1 MGRWWIKNIAALVTA
16 ALALFLSAGDFNWW
30 QAWLYLAATLLIMI
44 ANNLFADQSLKV
56 VRSKMQ
62 KGTPLWD
69 VFLSVF
75 VGLLGPILIL
85 VTSGLSR
92 RFISAGFLNPAFNF
106 AALLVFMTGGGLGAW
121 AMAVNKYFSAT
132 VHLQHERNHQVVT
145 AGPYKYVRHPG
156 YSGAIT
162 GLIATPFALNS
173 KEALLPAA
181 FVITGI
187 IIRTTFEDKF
197 LKKELPGYQAY
208 AAKVAYRLFP
218 GIW

>member
-1 MGRWWIKNIAALVTA
+1 MA
-16 ALALFLSAGDFNWW
+16 ALALFLPAGNFNWW
-30 QAWLYLAATLLIMI
+30 QAWFYLTAMLLIII
-44 ANNLFADQSLKV
+44 ANALFADQSLKI

-75 VGLLGPILIL
+75 VGLLGPILTL
-85 VTSGLSR
+85 VASGLSR
-92 RFISAGFLNPAFNF
+92 RFASTGFLNPALNF
-106 AALLVFMTGGGLGAW
+106 AALLVFLASGGLGAW

-132 VHLQHERNHQVVT
+132 VHLQRERNHQVVT

-156 YSGAIT
+156 YSGAIA
-162 GLIATPFALNS
+162 GMLATPFVLNS
-173 KEALLPAA
+173 KAALLPAA

-187 IIRTTFEDKF
+187 IIRTAFEDDF
-197 LKKELPGYQAY
+197 LKKELPGYKAY
-208 AAKVAYRLFP
+208 TAKVGYRLLP